1 MLYVQL
7 PSALRAQ
14 WGLRSNPSL
23 KGTQIDVTGAL
34 TAYFSHAGLK
44 ITPPFVAAGGTEPT
58 PDPDPEPGNGEH
70 DDYYASA
77 LGKTG
82 EDLRAELHTIISAQT
97 KLSYSA
103 VWEALKLTDQDPNNT
118 SNVLL
123 FYSARS
129 QSKSTNGGDPDDWHR
144 EHVWAKRSAERRVGP
159 ECVSKCRARW
169 SPGTE
174 Q

>member
-44 ITPPFVAAGGTEPT
+44 NTTSIVAAGGTEPT

-77 LGKTG
+77 LGKTAD
-82 EDLRAELHTIISAQT
+82 DLRADLHPIISAQT
-97 KLSYSA
+97 KISYSA
-103 VWEALKLTDQDPNNT
+103 VWEAVMLTDPDPNNT
-118 SNVLL
+118 STIPQL
-123 FYSARS
+123 SS
-129 QSKSTNGGDPDDWHR
+129 
-144 EHVWAKRSAERRVGP
+144 
-159 ECVSKCRARW
+159 
-169 SPGTE
+169 
-174 Q
+174 

>member
-44 ITPPFVAAGGTEPT
+44 NTTSIVAAGGTEPT

-70 DDYYASA
+70 DDYYTSA

-82 EDLRAELHTIISAQT
+82 EAPRDELHMTISAQT
-97 KLSYSA
+97 NPSSSA
-103 VWEALKLTDQDPNNT
+103 GWEAVQHTDREHNNT
-118 SNVLL
+118 RTVML
-123 FYSARS
+123 F
-129 QSKSTNGGDPDDWHR
+129 
-144 EHVWAKRSAERRVGP
+144 
-159 ECVSKCRARW
+159 
-169 SPGTE
+169 SPNT
-174 Q
+174 